1 VLQVATVF
9 KDQSSNGVFT
19 ADVFYVLASVCLF
32 LVVVAFGLIDS
43 GLVRRK
49 NLLDTWV
56 QKITAALLAGG
67 AFLIIGY
74 GIWQWQFNSAFGI
87 KNPLGQAIKD
97 WWIGG
102 HNMSTLAEDIDP
114 KVVPESDVQQ
124 IFVVFF
130 FAYAAALGAL
140 IHSAGLER
148 VKAAPLYILS
158 VVAGGLIMPVLAYL
172 TWGSVSPLTNAGVH
186 DYVGNFSFYIFVG
199 VWALLIAWRAGPR
212 LGVVTPHP
220 AAGSPLPHNM
230 GRTAFGVGLLMFAI
244 PFLVLGCGYF
254 VPDVGYFGIA
264 LTKSGIGLVTINIF
278 ASFFGGALVGT
289 LIAYRTRNATMALLG
304 PIAGYVSGTAG
315 FDVFKPWQMI
325 LVAMGGPI
333 VVYGGYRLM
342 AKLKIDEQKVVPLAL
357 FGGIY
362 GAIVVGFVKWHTPT
376 GGYFGLTG
384 KYAPGNSQITPGW
397 QLIGVLVVVGA
408 ALISGLILLFLI
420 EKTIG
425 LRVTEQDEVEGLDT
439 SYWDMPSAEEQFLPT
454 PRPIPTGAHTGTP
467 LATTAPL
474 ESPTE

>member
-1 VLQVATVF
+1 MLNLATVF
-9 KDQSSNGVFT
+9 KDQVSEGILT
-19 ADVFYVLASVCLF
+19 QDIFYVLASICLF
-32 LVVVAFGLIDS
+32 LVVIAFGLIDS

-56 QKITAALLAGG
+56 QKITAALLAGL
-67 AFLIIGY
+67 AFTIVGY
-74 GIWQWQFNSAFGI
+74 GIWNWQFNSAFGI
-87 KNPLGQAIKD
+87 KNPLKEAIKA

-102 HNMSTLAEDIDP
+102 HNMTTLAGDIDP
-114 KVVPESDVQQ
+114 KVLPEADVFQL
-124 IFVVFF
+124 FVVFF

-148 VKAAPLYILS
+148 VKAVPIYILS
-158 VVAGGLIMPVLAYL
+158 LVAGGIMMPLLAYL
-172 TWGSVSPLTNAGVH
+172 TWGSTSPLTNAGVH

-199 VWALLIAWRAGPR
+199 VWALILAWRAGPR

-220 AAGSPLPHNM
+220 TAGSPLPHNM

-254 VPDVGYFGIA
+254 VPDAGYFGIS

-278 ASFFGGALVGT
+278 CAFAGGALTGAF
-289 LIAYRTRNATMALLG
+289 IAYRQRNAVFALLG

-325 LVAMGGPI
+325 LVAMFAPV
-333 VVYGGYRLM
+333 VVYGGYKLM
-342 AKLKIDEQKVVPLAL
+342 AKLRIDEQKVVPLAL

-362 GAIVVGFVKWHTPT
+362 GAIVVGFVSWHTKT

-384 KYAPGNSQITPGW
+384 KYAPGNSEITPGW
-397 QLIGVLVVVGA
+397 QIIGVLVIVA
-408 ALISGLILLFLI
+408 AAAISGLVLIFLI

-425 LRVTEQDEVEGLDT
+425 LRVSEKEEIEGLDT
-439 SYWDMPSAEEQFLPT
+439 AYWDMPSAEEALLPSPALT
-454 PRPIPTGAHTGTP
+454 PAGPGGGS
-467 LATTAPL
+467 LATSGQLEAP
-474 ESPTE
+474 TD